1 MRASSVVTLLLIGL
15 VSFAG
20 VRAADAD
27 PNKAFAGQI
36 KMADKRFPQQAKS
49 QAAFTA
55 KIKSMSK
62 TAFYENKE
70 SKTWKIYV
78 IGFLKSPL
86 NDLEYLVK
94 IYDVTG
100 REKSMLASFEQFT
113 DERGQKTL
121 TSNITL
127 ERKTFGV
134 NRELMMTMES
144 KGKVLASGRFK
155 ILGEGD
161 KFKGK
166 VDFSKD
172 DDEEGN

>member
-1 MRASSVVTLLLIGL
+1 MRASTVVTLLLIGL

-20 VRAADAD
+20 LRPADAD
-27 PNKAFAGQI
+27 PNKTFSGQI
-36 KMADKRFPQQAKS
+36 KMSDKRFPQQAKS
-49 QAAFTA
+49 PAAFVA

-62 TAFYENKE
+62 TSFYENKE
-70 SKTWKIYV
+70 TKSWKIYV

-100 REKSMLASFEQFT
+100 RQQQMLASFEQFT

-127 ERKTFGV
+127 ERKQFGV
-134 NRELMMTMES
+134 NRELMITMES